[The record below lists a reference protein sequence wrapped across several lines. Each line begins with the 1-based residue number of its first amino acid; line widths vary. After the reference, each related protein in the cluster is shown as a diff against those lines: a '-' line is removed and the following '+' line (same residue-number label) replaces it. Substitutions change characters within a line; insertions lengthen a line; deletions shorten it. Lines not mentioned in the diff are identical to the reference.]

1 MSKIRKAAIDHLRS
15 TDIEQVKKGIAIL
28 EEQGRP
34 EQIQE
39 ILEIYLQ
46 NNPGETKKLLYEL
59 LSSISLKTAVP
70 AWIETLRLKEFILF
84 RADIINI
91 LWNTRLDFTPHLEF
105 FVKLA
110 CDLDYHGT
118 LECLTLIEQMEGPF
132 QEHQL
137 LESELLLKEH
147 VKKNKDEGD
156 AKKHLITMLATY
168 INQLTEDE

>member
-70 AWIETLRLKEFILF
+70 AWIETLRLKEF
-84 RADIINI
+84 
-91 LWNTRLDFTPHLEF
+91 
-105 FVKLA
+105 
-110 CDLDYHGT
+110 
-118 LECLTLIEQMEGPF
+118 
-132 QEHQL
+132 
-137 LESELLLKEH
+137 
-147 VKKNKDEGD
+147 
-156 AKKHLITMLATY
+156 
-168 INQLTEDE
+168 